1 MRSDLYTI
9 SFTAIVTIILGLV
22 LSVVT
27 DSLRERQAVNEKLD
41 IKKNILAALGFKN
54 DSKNKLSNEETESL
68 YNKHIQEFLVDS
80 SGLPRLK
87 TDNYEEK
94 STDLVLYK
102 RIDNE
107 LTSGYAIPISGK
119 GLWGTMYGY
128 FAIESDGITV
138 KGITF
143 YKHKETPGLGAEVE
157 KPWFQNNFI
166 GKRLTDDLG
175 HLVSIEVVKGFVSSD
190 DPESYKK
197 VDGISGATITCKG
210 VTKFL
215 KESLIK
221 YEPYFIT
228 VRKDY
233 GSI

>member
-27 DSLRERQAVNEKLD
+27 DSLREKQSINEKLD

-54 DSKNKLSNEETESL
+54 DSKNKFSNEETESL
-68 YNKHIQEFLVDS
+68 YNKHIQKFLVDS
-80 SGLPRLK
+80 SGTLK
-87 TDNYEEK
+87 LSENSHEE
-94 STDLVLYK
+94 TPADLVLYK
-102 RIDNE
+102 RVDDN
-107 LTSGYAIPISGK
+107 LISGYAIPISGK

-128 FAIESDGITV
+128 FAIEADGITV

-166 GKRLTDDLG
+166 GKRLTDNLG
-175 HLVSIEVVKGFVSSD
+175 QLVSIEVVKGFVSSD

-210 VTKFL
+210 VTRFL

-221 YEPYFIT
+221 YEPYFKT